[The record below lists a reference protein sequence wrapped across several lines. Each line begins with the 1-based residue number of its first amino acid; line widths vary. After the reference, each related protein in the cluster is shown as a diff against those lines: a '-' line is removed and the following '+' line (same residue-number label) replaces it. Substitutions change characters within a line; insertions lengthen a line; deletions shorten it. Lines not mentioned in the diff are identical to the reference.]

1 MSAGKRGKPASVEG
15 TLSFESDTHL
25 LAKEVNYIVQQPVRY
40 EIYPST
46 VNAAGTSRSAANQN
60 KATEE
65 KKGFNWGALIV
76 GALGATV
83 LVVASV
89 VTFGATAVVSAAVLG
104 AAAGAACSVAG
115 TALGDATS
123 GQLSSPETYL
133 KNAVT
138 GAITGA
144 VCGAVF
150 GPAGGALSR
159 IMGQGAKK
167 TLATSAVDMVQYG
180 AWDATSVSLAQFT
193 EKREDLKEIGSAF
206 VGGAMLGGV
215 FKVAGGTAAFRKTMN
230 NSVFSHYKKL
240 SEKVDVSTR
249 PNEAVFYSGSGNREA
264 AEAFARNNEKLTL
277 NMTSGGKRFDKAYL
291 SDERTLTQKQID
303 EIWGNLSKRYAQGSS
318 GNVYGFVEG
327 AKPSSIFNT
336 VENPILTDAG
346 NKQITN
352 FFTELMK

>member
-1 MSAGKRGKPASVEG
+1 M
-15 TLSFESDTHL
+15 LSFENEVHL
-25 LAKEVNYIVQQPVRY
+25 LGKEVHYSVNTPVLY
-40 EIYPST
+40 ETYPST
-46 VNAAGTSRSAANQN
+46 VNVAGTSRSTANQN
-60 KATEE
+60 ETAEE

-76 GALGATV
+76 GALGAAV

-89 VTFGATAVVSAAVLG
+89 MTFGAAAVVSAAVLG

-115 TALGDATS
+115 TAMGDIAS
-123 GQLSSPETYL
+123 GRMSSPETYL

-144 VCGAVF
+144 ITGAVF

-159 IMGQGAKK
+159 ITSQGVKR
-167 TLATSAVDMVQYG
+167 TLATSAVDMLQYG
-180 AWDATSVSLAQFT
+180 SWDATSVGLTQFT

-215 FKVAGGTAAFRKTMN
+215 FKVAGGTAAFRRTMN
-230 NSVFSHYKKL
+230 RSVFSHYKKL
-240 SEKVDVSTR
+240 TERVDVSTK
-249 PNEAVFYSGSGNREA
+249 PNEAVFYSGPGNRET
-264 AEAFARNNEKLTL
+264 AEAFARSNEKVTL
-277 NMTSGGKRFDKAYL
+277 DMTSGGKRFDKMDL
-291 SDERTLTQKQID
+291 FDEKRLTRSQAD
-303 EIWGNLSKRYAQGSS
+303 EIWKNLSRRYAQGAS

-327 AKPSSIFNT
+327 ARPNSIFNT